1 MIMIKRIV
9 NEEIKAKIADKILH
23 MLPNWFGIED
33 STQEYIKESKSMPFL
48 VAYEGEREV
57 GFLAIKET
65 SPYAAEI
72 YVMGI
77 HPQFHRRG
85 IGKQLYD
92 ACYQWCEENN
102 VEYLQVKTLDYSS
115 KDPNYS
121 KTRRFYEAM
130 GFRPMECFKTLWDEW
145 NPCLVMVQA
154 IR

>member
-1 MIMIKRIV
+1 MIMIKEII
-9 NEEIKAKIADKILH
+9 NEEEKTKIADEILH
-23 MLPNWFGIED
+23 MLPDWFGIEE
-33 STQEYIKESKSMPFL
+33 STQEYIVESKSMPFL
-48 VAYEGEREV
+48 VAYEGEFAV

-77 HPQFHRRG
+77 HPQSHRRG

-92 ACYQWCEENN
+92 ACYRWCNEHN
-102 VEYLQVKTLDYSS
+102 VEYLQVKTLDYSNR
-115 KDPNYS
+115 DPYYA
-121 KTRRFYEAM
+121 KTRCFYEAM

-145 NPCLVMVQA
+145 NPCLVMIQA

>member
-1 MIMIKRIV
+1 MCTICEIV
-9 NEEIKAKIADKILH
+9 DKKEKVKIAVEILH
-23 MLPNWFGIED
+23 MLPDWFGIEE
-33 STQEYIKESKSMPFL
+33 STQEYIMKSKSMPFF
-48 VAYEGEREV
+48 VAYERKTAV

-65 SPYAAEI
+65 SPYTAEI

-77 HPQFHRRG
+77 HPMFHRRG
-85 IGKQLYD
+85 IGKQLFE
-92 ACYQWCEENN
+92 ACYQWCREHN

-115 KDPNYS
+115 KDAFYA

-145 NPCLVMVQA
+145 NPCLVMIQA